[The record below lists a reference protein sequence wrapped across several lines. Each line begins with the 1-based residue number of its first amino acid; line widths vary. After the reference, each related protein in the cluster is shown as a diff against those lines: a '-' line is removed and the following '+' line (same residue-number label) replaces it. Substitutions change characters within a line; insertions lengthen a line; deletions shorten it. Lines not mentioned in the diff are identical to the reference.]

1 MDLGTDI
8 TAIIIISVCLLPFI
22 FIARSRKKREKKML
36 ASLEEIAKEN
46 NCTVND
52 YDINADFIIGI
63 DHKQNQVFYYKSE
76 EGVINQGAVNL
87 TGIKKCK
94 IATHTQTI
102 NAKNRKEYVVKG
114 LDLKFIPRY
123 NQDPEVSFTVYD
135 SDLKMQ
141 LTGELQLAKKWET
154 LINKKL
160 QHFN

>member
-8 TAIIIISVCLLPFI
+8 VAIIIVVICLLPFI
-22 FIARSRKKREKKML
+22 FIARGRKKREKKML
-36 ASLEEIAKEN
+36 TSLEEVAKKD

-52 YDINADFIIGI
+52 YDINAGFIIGI
-63 DHKQNQVFYYKSE
+63 DHKQNQVFYYKNE
-76 EGVINQGAVNL
+76 EGVINQGSVNL

-94 IATHTQTI
+94 IATHTKAI
-102 NAKNRKEYVVKG
+102 NAKNRKEYIVEG

-160 QHFN
+160 LQFN